1 MRPYLPAATSTP
13 STRSAPCSRSI
24 PCAAARPAKPTRPT
38 GQPAPPSA
46 ALKEPPVLNGASA
59 ALTVE
64 DRATSLDFADED
76 WFAQSPAYSPGFS
89 SYDEAEETR
98 TRLPVQ
104 SLDLVPLIFS
114 RAGTPI
120 MLRASLWLDRLMTRS
135 PGWYESSSSLDM
147 CGQELAACAY
157 LDRADGSGRKH
168 IAFVRDLWAIHEDSD
183 KKVWHASYVEV
194 DDKATLDEPIG
205 RGFYTGGGPSWPA
218 DSHVTLLVK
227 AVDARGEFFLKS
239 YPTPI
244 VEGHS

>member
-1 MRPYLPAATSTP
+1 MLLAYGS
-13 STRSAPCSRSI
+13 CSVHSYVCLRSI

-135 PGWYESSSSLDM
+135 PGGKIRAASRRSLHRYAK
-147 CGQELAACAY
+147 CTALQGSLQYIFAKHQSCTSCCA
-157 LDRADGSGRKH
+157 K
-168 IAFVRDLWAIHEDSD
+168 
-183 KKVWHASYVEV
+183 
-194 DDKATLDEPIG
+194 
-205 RGFYTGGGPSWPA
+205 
-218 DSHVTLLVK
+218 
-227 AVDARGEFFLKS
+227 
-239 YPTPI
+239 
-244 VEGHS
+244 